1 MVYWDQYLDIKEKIN
16 GVTKGS
22 IAFEPE
28 HPIPAQIVRKK
39 KKQDQYSSIKSS
51 NAYPLSTNGP
61 NSIPTLKAV
70 LESTQD
76 YVFD

>member
-1 MVYWDQYLDIKEKIN
+1 MDIKEKIN

-39 KKQDQYSSIKSS
+39 K
-51 NAYPLSTNGP
+51 AGP
-61 NSIPTLKAV
+61 IQLYQV
-70 LESTQD
+70 
-76 YVFD
+76 